1 MKKPDFTYLLLLA
14 ALGFF
19 VLPLGAQNNGFDT
32 IFVDFG
38 SKLSPRPWHN
48 MTNAVEGRLSNVT
61 TGSGEITGIDIRVF
75 DPFNKINTNGADL
88 PDPRLGFP
96 ATATEDSFFGNVGVF
111 DGKSEP
117 SGGIVI
123 SGLNTKKRYTFTLFA
138 SRKANDNRETRY
150 IIRGQKADT
159 LYLNTASNVDKSVT
173 GRMTPASDGT
183 IRIVASPGPRNDNNL
198 KYYYLGAMRMS
209 YPKDPPPPPM
219 VRLMAPA
226 SGAYWQ
232 VGRSPNIAW
241 RSQRVKGTATLDY
254 STDFGKTWTFIDS
267 VNINQGSYRWKVPNT
282 PSLAC
287 QVRLTLDTM
296 VRTSPAFFEITP
308 DTETINMVVLGSST
322 AEGQG
327 VSHRDSAWVNR
338 YRHYLQSDT
347 RFQLTNL
354 AKGGQTTFHV
364 MPTGTPTPANLPHIG
379 VDTARNITRAL
390 TFRPDILL
398 LNFPSNDASN
408 HIPVETQLA
417 NFRTLTNIGWD
428 AGADVWVTTTQPRRF
443 NDSVRVKIQEAV
455 RDSILCTYAN
465 FAIDFWNGIAD
476 NRGFIIPKYNSGDNV
491 HLNDRAHALLYR
503 WILDT
508 GIETYGRPWVKNV
521 RVNADAN
528 TGTTEVMFHTDTPGN
543 LVLRYTDRLGKVLH
557 EQKDTLTTKGI
568 IKITSNYRPLSNG
581 DPFIFCQLV
590 LTNAEGKTTRK
601 VAAVRTAVP

>member
-1 MKKPDFTYLLLLA
+1 
-14 ALGFF
+14 
-19 VLPLGAQNNGFDT
+19 
-32 IFVDFG
+32 
-38 SKLSPRPWHN
+38 
-48 MTNAVEGRLSNVT
+48 
-61 TGSGEITGIDIRVF
+61 
-75 DPFNKINTNGADL
+75 
-88 PDPRLGFP
+88 
-96 ATATEDSFFGNVGVF
+96 
-111 DGKSEP
+111 
-117 SGGIVI
+117 
-123 SGLNTKKRYTFTLFA
+123 
-138 SRKANDNRETRY
+138 
-150 IIRGQKADT
+150 
-159 LYLNTASNVDKSVT
+159 
-173 GRMTPASDGT
+173 
-183 IRIVASPGPRNDNNL
+183 
-198 KYYYLGAMRMS
+198 
-209 YPKDPPPPPM
+209 
-219 VRLMAPA
+219 MAPA